1 MTDRKT
7 IEAVIERC
15 YAARQKG
22 DIETLMAAFDP
33 DGVFELAGSK
43 EMVAAVGAVR
53 GHQAIRENMMGL
65 IAAFDFIDRDI
76 ICMMIDGQRAAVHS
90 RVKIKYVPRDMA
102 FTTDLLDSFRFKDGK
117 IVELLEFADTAL
129 IRELMSPA

>member
-7 IEAVIERC
+7 IEAVIDRC

-33 DGVFELAGSK
+33 DAVFELAGSK
-43 EMVAAVGAVR
+43 ELVPAAEAAR
-53 GHQAIRENMMGL
+53 GHQNIRTAMTGL
-65 IAAFDFIDRDI
+65 IAVFDFIDRDI
-76 ICMMIDGQRAAVHS
+76 ISMVIDGEHAAVHS
-90 RVKIKYVPRDMA
+90 RVKIKYVPRDRT
-102 FTTDLLDSFRFKDGK
+102 FTTDLLDSFHFKDGK

-129 IRELMSPA
+129 IRDLMSPG

>member
-7 IEAVIERC
+7 IEAVIDRC

-33 DGVFELAGSK
+33 DAVFELAGSK
-43 EMVAAVGAVR
+43 ELVAAVGAAQ
-53 GHQAIRENMMGL
+53 GHPDIRTTTTGL

-76 ICMMIDGQRAAVHS
+76 ISIVIDGERAAVHS
-90 RVKIKYVPRDMA
+90 RVKIKFVPRDRT
-102 FTTDLLDSFRFKDGK
+102 FTTDLLDSFHFRDGK
-117 IVELLEFADTAL
+117 IVELVEFADTAL
-129 IRELMSPA
+129 IKDLMSPG

>member
-7 IEAVIERC
+7 IEAVIDGC

-33 DGVFELAGSK
+33 DAVFELAGSK
-43 EMVAAVGAVR
+43 QLVPAAEAAR
-53 GHQAIRENMMGL
+53 GHQNIRETMTGL
-65 IAAFDFIDRDI
+65 IAVFDFIDRDI
-76 ICMMIDGQRAAVHS
+76 ISMVIDGERAAVHS
-90 RVKIKYVPRDMA
+90 RVKIRFVPRDRT
-102 FTTDLLDSFRFKDGK
+102 FTTDLLDSFHFRDGK

-129 IRELMSPA
+129 IRDLMSPA